1 MITSDFV
8 SNINSEINTMS
19 AEKDGLASNGKTIGD
34 SIIVIQTDCSRFCS
48 TITILIQFQ

>member
-19 AEKDGLASNGKTIGD
+19 AEEDGLVSNGKTIDD